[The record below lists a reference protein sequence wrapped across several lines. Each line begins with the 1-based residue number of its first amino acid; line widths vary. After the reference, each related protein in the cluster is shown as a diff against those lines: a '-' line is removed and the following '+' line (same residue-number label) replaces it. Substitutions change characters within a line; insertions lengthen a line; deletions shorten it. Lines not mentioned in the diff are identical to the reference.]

1 MKIGKTKASVIQDNN
16 NILLN
21 RKHPV
26 LARTHLYTAQ
36 TTIRRVLAN
45 NEYAKNMPG
54 NMKSDRLCKET
65 QRGKD

>member
-1 MKIGKTKASVIQDNN
+1 MKIGKTKASVIHDNN

-45 NEYAKNMPG
+45 NEYAKNMPAIVIPF
-54 NMKSDRLCKET
+54 LC
-65 QRGKD
+65 